1 MDWHK
6 KIDEGLNQSLN
17 ASKKLIDKAREKAK
31 KLGDKSLL
39 AFEINE
45 MEKEHEQ
52 LIKNLGEIVSSLFL
66 DDGRTSVST
75 RTVEIKPVLERLKEI
90 EAALDSRRSHP
101 GTE

>member
-17 ASKKLIDKAREKAK
+17 ASRKLIDKARGEAK

-45 MEKEHEQ
+45 LEKEHQQ
-52 LIKNLGEIVSSLFL
+52 LVKKLGEIVRSLFL
-66 DDGRTSVST
+66 DDGRNSVST
-75 RTVEIKPVLERLKEI
+75 RTAEIKPVLERLKEI
-90 EAALDSRRSHP
+90 EAALDSRRLHLD
-101 GTE
+101 TK

>member
-6 KIDEGLNQSLN
+6 KIDEGLSQGLN
-17 ASKKLIDKAREKAK
+17 SSKKLIDKARGKAK

-45 MEKEHEQ
+45 LEKEHQQ
-52 LIKNLGEIVSSLFL
+52 LIKKLGEIVSSLFL
-66 DDGRTSVST
+66 HDGRTSVST

-90 EAALDSRRSHP
+90 EAALDSRRSHS